1 MFSSDKDD
9 SQSAAFVILFAVVA
23 AAVAFAIGMGIYKT
37 HSAKPQA
44 APAVQEVLDVDGASV
59 KVENGVVKFY
69 FATAKAD
76 VAQGADV
83 ALADVVKLA
92 GEGKALR
99 ISGFHDA
106 TGDQA
111 KNEELAKLRAFAVRE
126 LLVGL
131 GVAQDKI
138 ELVKPEV
145 LTGSGSNA
153 EARRVEVIALP

>member
-9 SQSAAFVILFAVVA
+9 SQSAAFVILFAVVS

-37 HSAKPQA
+37 HGAKPQA

-83 ALADVVKLA
+83 ALAEVVKQA